1 MDFFSIN
8 MTIRVQKLLF
18 WGIIF
23 VVFFLF
29 LQGQYAYLFYY
40 QEQLRMFLLSKE
52 YALDSLARVGG
63 MADYIAGF
71 FQQFYGLPGF
81 GAVFTSLL
89 LVACGVLLQKL
100 LSMRMS
106 KASLL
111 PDVLALMPLCGLLIL
126 HLDVNYQITGTLAF
140 FFCLV
145 CWRIY
150 IASANRWLSF
160 SEIIGLTSLLYGIG
174 GAVFMLFVCGL
185 LVYECTMR
193 RKYWI
198 PAMGLLMLTGA
209 FWLYFPLTQ
218 AWQSEMRLIALP
230 DAYYEYLLDAKKCY
244 WAWGLTLLVILLAN
258 LFRNRVVSS
267 WKMAVAAFLLMAGV
281 LGKIWADKDSILLYA
296 YERDYYLRH
305 QQWEKIIATFP
316 SEHPTVP
323 TLNVLNL
330 ALACRHELGD
340 KMFSYPQ
347 NGSQTLVS
355 SWNGSLIDAMI
366 CSDIFYQVGDIASAQ
381 KFAFE
386 GLITS
391 TRSNPRLLQRLV
403 ETNIICGAY
412 PVAAKYIALLEKT
425 LFYKDWARGQRA
437 YLSDDGVRQCVEY
450 QSKRKGWHNK
460 EKYAVS
466 VDFLKTL
473 EQLLVNNPEA
483 DMALQ
488 YLSGFYLLNRSLSKF
503 KQLYDTYF
511 HTEVWRELTV
521 HQQEAVIALAQDN
534 PGEWARMGVGWEVE
548 QHYGAFSQDMADKHN
563 FLNFAEEMAQDYGN
577 TYWFYL
583 LFKK

>member
-1 MDFFSIN
+1 M
-8 MTIRVQKLLF
+8 
-18 WGIIF
+18 
-23 VVFFLF
+23 
-29 LQGQYAYLFYY
+29 
-40 QEQLRMFLLSKE
+40 
-52 YALDSLARVGG
+52 
-63 MADYIAGF
+63 
-71 FQQFYGLPGF
+71 
-81 GAVFTSLL
+81 
-89 LVACGVLLQKL
+89 
-100 LSMRMS
+100 
-106 KASLL
+106 
-111 PDVLALMPLCGLLIL
+111 
-126 HLDVNYQITGTLAF
+126 
-140 FFCLV
+140 
-145 CWRIY
+145 
-150 IASANRWLSF
+150 
-160 SEIIGLTSLLYGIG
+160 
-174 GAVFMLFVCGL
+174 
-185 LVYECTMR
+185 
-193 RKYWI
+193 
-198 PAMGLLMLTGA
+198 
-209 FWLYFPLTQ
+209 
-218 AWQSEMRLIALP
+218 
-230 DAYYEYLLDAKKCY
+230 
-244 WAWGLTLLVILLAN
+244 
-258 LFRNRVVSS
+258 
-267 WKMAVAAFLLMAGV
+267 
-281 LGKIWADKDSILLYA
+281 LYA